1 MDVATSF
8 WNKIQ
13 LPSFMAVLWSKIT
26 GSASAADGP
35 RKLDA
40 GQKPAAVPNCHLV
53 TSQADLSEFCDFL
66 RQFYNTSTNVTGP
79 APISTLTP
87 VSAKVKNL
95 RPIILRLP
103 DRSAGGV
110 ISSQP
115 IGTICWRSGGGGS
128 NGGSNRQADFPLRLI
143 SNFCVHPTYRKKAL
157 GSQLLNA
164 VWHDL
169 LQLGEDACIFLK
181 EGQPLLTAGPALV
194 AGRWVYR
201 YCPPTNDRQVG
212 STWRQIHTVA
222 DVAADRLIES
232 YIVENPNALFNKGI
246 SENACRTLLYE
257 YKGLRG
263 SILAAFTPAD
273 QVHSLN
279 GRPIYYQ
286 TGWLERGNI
295 LLTERLMAAKAIS
308 DYIGVASKGAWVW
321 CDISIINGTV
331 SAPWKLDGPYY
342 YYAFQWTANLY
353 GSAKLFLRL

>member
-1 MDVATSF
+1 MDAATSF

-13 LPSFMAVLWSKIT
+13 LPSFMTVLWSKIT
-26 GSASAADGP
+26 GSASVAGDP
-35 RKLDA
+35 RKLHAD
-40 GQKPAAVPNCHLV
+40 QKPAAVPNCHLA
-53 TSQADLSEFCDFL
+53 TSQAEFVEFCDFL
-66 RQFYNTSTNVTGP
+66 RQFYNTSTNATGP

-115 IGTICWRSGGGGS
+115 IGAICSGSGGKGS
-128 NGGSNRQADFPLRLI
+128 SSTHQADFPLRLI
-143 SNFCVHPTYRKKAL
+143 SNFCVHPAYRKKAL

-181 EGQPLLTAGPALV
+181 EGQPLLTAGPPLA

-201 YCPPTNDRQVG
+201 YCLPTNSRQIC
-212 STWRQIHTVA
+212 STWRQITASA
-222 DVAADRLIES
+222 DAVADRLIES
-232 YIVENPNALFNKGI
+232 YIAENPTALFNKGI
-246 SENACRTLLYE
+246 YSAACKTMLYE

-273 QVHSLN
+273 QLHSLN

-295 LLTERLMAAKAIS
+295 LLTERVVAAKAIS
-308 DYIGVASKGAWVW
+308 DCIGVAAKGAWVW
-321 CDISIINGTV
+321 CDISIINDTV